1 MRRFIQGA
9 AALALAL
16 GGPASAQAQVSFNVG
31 WASEYHF
38 RGVRQKNSSASA
50 GVDYVRDGFY
60 IGSWAADVGDGLE
73 VDGYLGYGVE
83 TEAGF
88 TASLG
93 LTGYYYTGE
102 FDDTYEEANLNFG
115 YGVFAFE
122 YSAGRY
128 ANFDGPSQEYRFAA
142 GTVALDNGVYGTY
155 GAFGGDFDGSY
166 IELGWGGGV
175 SGLDIG
181 VAAIFS
187 SEELSDEKDGFGM
200 AAEGE
205 SLVFTIGKTW

>member
-1 MRRFIQGA
+1 MKRFIQGA